1 VGHMKKIYAFVL
13 VSALVVPAV
22 GWAGSNVYVYPIENP
37 YVATVVGTPIGY
49 RAELPEKIRVER
61 LKLTVFKDREVPDVF
76 WYSEQLRY
84 SLAYQKEKAPL
95 IFVIAG
101 TGSGYN
107 EAKMRVLQRAF
118 FQVGFHVI
126 ALSSPTHPNFI
137 VSASSSGVPGH
148 LLHDSEDLYRVM
160 ELIWG
165 QVQDRIEVSEFYLT
179 GYSLGAAQ
187 SAFISKLD
195 EDKRLFNFRKVLLI
209 CPPVSLYTSTRIL
222 DDMMEKGP
230 GEHPEDIQ
238 RFLDR
243 MFAVFSE
250 VYQQGEFVSFTG
262 DFLYAAYKKRQPPD
276 ELMAALIGL
285 VFRISSANMVF
296 TSDVMTNGGYIKPKN
311 LVLGTTDSLTDYFK
325 VAARVKFHDYFREF
339 FTPYFKTKQPGVTED
354 DLIRALSLESIE
366 DYLRDAQ
373 KIALVTNE
381 DELILAPGEL
391 DYLRKI
397 FGDRAKIY
405 PRGGHCGNLD
415 HRDNVAYMVQLF
427 TD

>member
-1 VGHMKKIYAFVL
+1 MKKIYTFVL
-13 VSALVVPAV
+13 IGALVVPSV
-22 GWAGSNVYVYPIENP
+22 GWAGSDVYVYPVESP
-37 YVATVVGTPIGY
+37 YAATVVGTPIRY
-49 RAELPEKIRVER
+49 KAELPEKIRVER
-61 LKLTVFKDREVPDVF
+61 LELTVFKDREVPDVL

-101 TGSGYN
+101 TGAGYN
-107 EAKMRVLQRAF
+107 AAKMRVLQRAF

-160 ELIWG
+160 DLIWG

-187 SAFISKLD
+187 AAFVSKLD

-209 CPPVSLYTSTRIL
+209 NPPVSLYTSTRIL
-222 DDMMEKGP
+222 DDMLEKSR
-230 GEHPEDIQ
+230 GEDPEEDIQ

-243 MFAVFSE
+243 MFGAFSE
-250 VYQQGEFVSFTG
+250 VYRRGEFVSFTG
-262 DFLYAAYKKRQPPD
+262 DFLYAAYQERQPP
-276 ELMAALIGL
+276 EEHVAALIGL

-311 LVLGTTDSLTDYFK
+311 LVLGTTDPLTDYFK
-325 VAARVKFHDYFREF
+325 VAARVSFHDYFLEF
-339 FTPYFKTKQPGVTED
+339 FTPYFKAKQPGLTED
-354 DLIRALSLESIE
+354 DLIRTLSLESIE
-366 DYLRDAQ
+366 DYLRGAQ

-381 DELILAPGEL
+381 DEIILAPGEL